1 MWKPRTPMLL
11 DIAVNHLLFEA
22 PLQISKQVDRD
33 EFLICK
39 ERLGRIR
46 TPALIL
52 ERWMFIVGC
61 ATPQKE
67 LNELDY

>member
-1 MWKPRTPMLL
+1 MLL

-22 PLQISKQVDRD
+22 PLLASKQVDRD
-33 EFLICK
+33 ELLICN

-46 TPALIL
+46 TPASIP

-67 LNELDY
+67 LNELDF

>member
-1 MWKPRTPMLL
+1 M
-11 DIAVNHLLFEA
+11 
-22 PLQISKQVDRD
+22 SKQVDRD

-39 ERLGRIR
+39 ELLGRIR

-52 ERWMFIVGC
+52 GRWMLIVGY

-67 LNELDY
+67 LNELDF